1 MKKLKIEIN
10 FDWKPV
16 TFTVLGVVF
25 SSDVLEIVTI
35 SFENKLNELK
45 NVLNAWSGR
54 NLTPLGE

>member
-1 MKKLKIEIN
+1 MPEIN
-10 FDWKPV
+10 IDWNPV

-25 SSDVLEIVTI
+25 STDVLEIVTI